1 VCYGSRVSP
10 RMRRARNVGGAIV
23 VLIVVVAFVGWA
35 TRGRWLPFAI
45 AGAPNA
51 GKSAAELERDGRL
64 PAAVAGVSRDLRIDV
79 GAGTPEP
86 ASLSVRL
93 LVASA
98 TPPRGTIFVL
108 HGIRDSKSSM
118 LGTGAA
124 FARAGYRVAL
134 VDARGQGGSTG
145 DWLSFGA
152 REGIDLKEVAD
163 ALAARGEL
171 AAPVGVYGPSYGG
184 AVALQMA
191 RRDPRVRAVVT
202 VATFTRMADV
212 VPLYAERILP
222 TWLVTRADIATA
234 IDHAGVL
241 GGFRPAEADSVA
253 AIAATDAQVL
263 VIHGRADGN
272 IPWQH
277 GQALHDQAPDRSR
290 LLLIE
295 GKDHRTIMSDAKVL
309 EESVAWFERWL

>member
-1 VCYGSRVSP
+1 MWYGSTVSP
-10 RMRRARNVGGAIV
+10 RMRKARNVCGAIV
-23 VLIVVVAFVGWA
+23 VVLVVLAFLAWA
-35 TRGRWLPFAI
+35 MRARWLPFAI

-51 GKSAAELERDGRL
+51 GKTAAQLDRDVRL
-64 PAAVAGVSRDLRIDV
+64 APAIARMSRDLRIDV
-79 GAGTPEP
+79 GAGTAEA

-93 LVASA
+93 LVAGT
-98 TPPRGTIFVL
+98 TPPRGTVFVL

-124 FARAGYRVAL
+124 FARAGYAVAL
-134 VDARGQGGSTG
+134 VDARGQGRSTG

-152 REGIDLKEVAD
+152 REGLDLKEVAD
-163 ALAARGEL
+163 ALAAQGEL
-171 AAPVGVYGPSYGG
+171 ALPVGVYGPSYGG

-191 RRDPRVRAVVT
+191 RRDRRVRAVVT
-202 VATFTRMADV
+202 VATFTRMTDV
-212 VPLYAERILP
+212 VPLYAERIVP
-222 TWLVTRADIATA
+222 TWLVTHADIATA
-234 IDHAGVL
+234 IERAGAL

-277 GQALHDQAPDRSR
+277 GQALHDEAPDRSR
-290 LLLIE
+290 LLVIE
-295 GKDHRTIMSDAKVL
+295 GKDHRTIMSDAQVL
-309 EESVAWFERWL
+309 EESVAWFGRWL

>member
-1 VCYGSRVSP
+1 
-10 RMRRARNVGGAIV
+10 MRRARKVLGAIV
-23 VLIVVVAFVGWA
+23 LLLGGLAFVGWA
-35 TRGRWLPFAI
+35 TRARWLPFAI

-51 GKSAAELERDGRL
+51 GKTVAELDRDVRL
-64 PAAVAGVSRDLRIDV
+64 APAVAGVSRDLRIDV

-93 LVASA
+93 LVAGA
-98 TPPRGTIFVL
+98 TPPRGTVFVL

-134 VDARGQGGSTG
+134 VDARGQGRSTG

-152 REGIDLKEVAD
+152 REGSDLKEVAD

-171 AAPVGVYGPSYGG
+171 AMPIGVYGPSYGG

-202 VATFTRMADV
+202 VATFTRMSDI
-212 VPLYAERILP
+212 VPLYAERIVP
-222 TWLVTRADIATA
+222 TWLVTRADIGTA
-234 IDHAGVL
+234 IDRAGVL
-241 GGFRPAEADSVA
+241 GGFRPADADSIA

-263 VIHGRADGN
+263 LIHGRADGN

-277 GQALHDQAPDRSR
+277 GQALHDQATDRSR
-290 LLLIE
+290 LLVID
-295 GKDHRTIMSDAKVL
+295 GRDHRTIMSDAKAL